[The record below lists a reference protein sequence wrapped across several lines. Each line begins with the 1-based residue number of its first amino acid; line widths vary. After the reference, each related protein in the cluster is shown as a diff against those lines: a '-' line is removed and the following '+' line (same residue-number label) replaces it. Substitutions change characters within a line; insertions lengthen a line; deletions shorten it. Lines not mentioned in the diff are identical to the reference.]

1 MSTYIGD
8 VKIDGKAVL
17 APMAGVTDKA
27 YREICKE
34 FGACYVVSE
43 MVSSKGILYYNKNTL
58 ELMTISNKERP
69 CAIQLFG
76 NEPDIMS
83 EASKLIE
90 DKFNPDMI
98 DINMGCPAPKIV
110 SNGCGSAMMKNPI
123 LCGKVVEYVKKSVS
137 VPVTVKIRKGWDIN
151 SVNAVEISKICEES
165 GADAITVHGRTK
177 SQMYAPKADWE
188 IIKNVKNNV
197 KIPVI
202 ANGDVFTATD
212 SKNILDAT
220 GADLLMI
227 GRGSLGNPWI
237 FSQVNSYLN
246 NGILQDPPSIN
257 ERINT
262 IKKHVNLMC
271 KYKNEKVSIMESRK
285 LIAWYIKGLHNASK
299 LRKQAFKIDNINDL
313 NTFLDSI
320 LADCEI

>member
-1 MSTYIGD
+1 M
-8 VKIDGKAVL
+8 
-17 APMAGVTDKA
+17 
-27 YREICKE
+27 
-34 FGACYVVSE
+34 
-43 MVSSKGILYYNKNTL
+43 
-58 ELMTISNKERP
+58 
-69 CAIQLFG
+69 
-76 NEPDIMS
+76 
-83 EASKLIE
+83 
-90 DKFNPDMI
+90 
-98 DINMGCPAPKIV
+98 
-110 SNGCGSAMMKNPI
+110 
-123 LCGKVVEYVKKSVS
+123 
-137 VPVTVKIRKGWDIN
+137 
-151 SVNAVEISKICEES
+151 
-165 GADAITVHGRTK
+165 
-177 SQMYAPKADWE
+177 
-188 IIKNVKNNV
+188 
-197 KIPVI
+197 
-202 ANGDVFTATD
+202 FTATD